1 MCITNTGVAR
11 ACRQSEADPGQAN
24 GVNPCRA
31 QQGGTLH
38 TNFCEKDRAMPHSP
52 NPGRRATL
60 AGLAFLPWAGGR
72 AFAQSG
78 AFPTRTIRLIVPF
91 SPGGGPDVTARRVAE
106 ALTTRLGKQV
116 IVDNRVGATGMIGMT
131 ELARAPADGYTIV
144 LINLANAIA
153 QAMQAK
159 PPVELTRDTA
169 PIALIGNQYT
179 VLCVAPNSPAR
190 TVALLVKLLK
200 ASPGAYTFGS
210 GGNGTPAHLAGELF
224 RRAVGGDAR
233 HIPSKAIATALT
245 DVGRGE
251 VSFIFSIGNSA
262 IPLIRSGRLRALA
275 VAAPQRI
282 AAMPDLPTM
291 AEAGVAGVELQSWTG
306 LAAPAGTPAPLIE
319 QLNRALRDV
328 VAAAEMRQFFENLGI
343 EVADTSAQEF
353 GALVRAE
360 TVRWAAFVKQA
371 GIGID

>member
-1 MCITNTGVAR
+1 MSR
-11 ACRQSEADPGQAN
+11 RLD
-24 GVNPCRA
+24 
-31 QQGGTLH
+31 
-38 TNFCEKDRAMPHSP
+38 
-52 NPGRRATL
+52 PGRRAALAVLTL
-60 AGLAFLPWAGGR
+60 LPWTSGG
-72 AFAQSG
+72 AMAQSG
-78 AFPTRTIRLIVPF
+78 GFPTRTIRLIVPF
-91 SPGGGPDVTARRVAE
+91 SPGGGPDVSARRIAE

-116 IVDNRVGATGMIGMT
+116 IVDNKVGATGMIGMA

-169 PIALIGNQYT
+169 PIALIGNQFT

-190 TVALLVKLLK
+190 TVAELGRLLK
-200 ASPGAYTFGS
+200 AAPGAYTFAS

-224 RRAVGGDAR
+224 RRAIGADAR
-233 HIPSKAIATALT
+233 HIPYKSIAVALT

-262 IPLIRSGRLRALA
+262 IPLVRSGRLRALA
-275 VAAPQRI
+275 VAAPRRI
-282 AAMPDLPTM
+282 AALPDLPTM
-291 AEAGVAGVELQSWTG
+291 AEAGVAGVEVRSWTG
-306 LAAPAGTPAPLIE
+306 LAAPAGTPPAIIL
-319 QLNRALRDV
+319 QLNRALREV
-328 VAAAEMRQFFENLGI
+328 LAAADMRGFFENLGI
-343 EVADTSAQEF
+343 EVADASAQEF
-353 GALVRAE
+353 GALVAAE

>member
-1 MCITNTGVAR
+1 M
-11 ACRQSEADPGQAN
+11 S
-24 GVNPCRA
+24 
-31 QQGGTLH
+31 
-38 TNFCEKDRAMPHSP
+38 HSP
-52 NPGRRATL
+52 DSGKRAAL
-60 AGLAFLPWAGGR
+60 AMLALLPWAGNG
-72 AFAQSG
+72 AVAQSSG
-78 AFPTRTIRLIVPF
+78 FPTRNLRLIVPF

-106 ALTTRLGKQV
+106 ALATHLGKQV
-116 IVDNRVGATGMIGMT
+116 IVDNRVGATGMIGMA

-153 QAMQAK
+153 QSMQAK
-159 PPVELTRDTA
+159 PPVDLTRDIA

-179 VLCVAPNSPAR
+179 VLCVGPNAPERS
-190 TVALLVKLLK
+190 VADLVKQVK
-200 ASPGAYTFGS
+200 AAPGVYTFGS

-224 RRAVGGDAR
+224 RRAIGADAR
-233 HIPSKAIATALT
+233 HIPYKSIATALT

-251 VSFIFSIGNSA
+251 VNFIFSIGNSA
-262 IPLIRSGRLRALA
+262 IPLIRGGRLRALA

-282 AAMPDLPTM
+282 AALPDLPTM
-291 AEAGVAGVELQSWTG
+291 AQAGVAGVEVQSWTG
-306 LAAPAGTPAPLIE
+306 LAAPAGTPPAIIL

-328 VAAAEMRQFFENLGI
+328 LAAADMRLFFENLGI
-343 EVADTSAQEF
+343 EVADASAQEF

>member
-1 MCITNTGVAR
+1 MER
-11 ACRQSEADPGQAN
+11 ALRQSEPDTRQA
-24 GVNPCRA
+24 V
-31 QQGGTLH
+31 GTNAWRNLAA
-38 TNFCEKDRAMPHSP
+38 FFAPLFEKGHAMPQRLNS
-52 NPGRRATL
+52 GRRATL
-60 AGLAFLPWAGGR
+60 AALALLPCASGG
-72 AFAQSG
+72 AFAQSSG
-78 AFPTRTIRLIVPF
+78 FPTRTIRLIVPF
-91 SPGGGPDVTARRVAE
+91 SPGGGPDVTARRIAE
-106 ALTTRLGKQV
+106 ALTTHLGKQV
-116 IVDNRVGATGMIGMT
+116 IVDNKVGATGMIGMA

-153 QAMQAK
+153 QALQAK
-159 PPVELTRDTA
+159 PPVELTRDTV

-190 TVALLVKLLK
+190 TVTELTKLLK
-200 ASPGAYTFGS
+200 ASPGAYTFAS

-224 RRAVGGDAR
+224 RRAIGADAR
-233 HIPSKAIATALT
+233 HIPYKSIAVALT

-262 IPLIRSGRLRALA
+262 IPLVRSGRLRALA

-282 AAMPDLPTM
+282 AALPDLPTM
-291 AEAGVAGVELQSWTG
+291 VEAGVAGVEVQSWTG
-306 LAAPAGTPAPLIE
+306 LAAPAGTPLPITL

-328 VAAAEMRQFFENLGI
+328 LAASDMRLFFENLGI
-343 EVADTSAQEF
+343 EVADASTQEF
-353 GALVRAE
+353 GALLRAE

>member
-1 MCITNTGVAR
+1 MS
-11 ACRQSEADPGQAN
+11 QLLDPN
-24 GVNPCRA
+24 
-31 QQGGTLH
+31 
-38 TNFCEKDRAMPHSP
+38 
-52 NPGRRATL
+52 RRGAL
-60 AGLAFLPWAGGR
+60 AVLALLSWTSGA
-72 AFAQSG
+72 AVAQSTG
-78 AFPTRTIRLIVPF
+78 FPTRTIRLIVPF
-91 SPGGGPDVTARRVAE
+91 SPGGGPDVTARRLAE

-116 IVDNRVGATGMIGMT
+116 IVDNRVGATGMIGMA

-153 QAMQAK
+153 QTMQAK
-159 PPVELTRDTA
+159 PPVDLVRDTT

-190 TVALLVKLLK
+190 TVAELTKLLK
-200 ASPGAYTFGS
+200 AAPGAYTFGS

-224 RRAVGGDAR
+224 RRAVSADAR
-233 HIPSKAIATALT
+233 HIPYKSIATALT

-275 VAAPQRI
+275 VAAPHRI
-282 AAMPDLPTM
+282 AALPDLPTV
-291 AEAGVAGVELQSWTG
+291 AEAGVAGVEVQSWTG
-306 LAAPAGTPAPLIE
+306 LAAPAGTPPAIIL

-328 VAAAEMRQFFENLGI
+328 LAAADMRLFFENLGI
-343 EVADTSAQEF
+343 DVADASAEEF